1 MNKNQ
6 KQALSFYSEIDTK
19 YLNYPFS
26 LNYMNIR
33 SLRLNFTTFLVSIN
47 KIINT
52 IKFIILVETNI
63 TNNENNMYNIIIF
76 LILFS

>member
-26 LNYMNIR
+26 LIYMNIR

>member
-26 LNYMNIR
+26 LIYMNIR

-52 IKFIILVETNI
+52 IKFIILIETNI